1 MYDNKIL
8 FLIVLSPVVEFNI
21 SYNKILL
28 VLVKRYQVAQKSF
41 LMTCIVIYFISATMD
56 PRRKWIIIKNHFFI
70 QFPRKQK
77 PSISNQINVNDFS
90 S

>member
-8 FLIVLSPVVEFNI
+8 FFTVLSPVVEFNI

-41 LMTCIVIYFISATMD
+41 LMTCIVIYFMSVTMD
-56 PRRKWIIIKNHFFI
+56 PRRKWIIIKNHFFY
-70 QFPRKQK
+70 
-77 PSISNQINVNDFS
+77 SISKKAKTFDFKS
-90 S
+90 NKR